1 MPTPLLPEDEDIE
14 YYSLT
19 LAAESRGEP
28 RAFQLAVGE
37 VIMRRY
43 ELARRG
49 RAWRRA
55 KSIKDIV
62 LWPQQFSCWNDNDPN
77 RKWIESAMTG
87 KLSGLDYLALKQC
100 RWIAQGFLE
109 GHWRRELAMADHY
122 HTLPLGKHPRWSN
135 YKKLIGRVEARLA
148 TGWFYRLIED

>member
-1 MPTPLLPEDEDIE
+1 
-14 YYSLT
+14 
-19 LAAESRGEP
+19 
-28 RAFQLAVGE
+28 
-37 VIMRRY
+37 
-43 ELARRG
+43 
-49 RAWRRA
+49 
-55 KSIKDIV
+55 
-62 LWPQQFSCWNDNDPN
+62 
-77 RKWIESAMTG
+77 MTG